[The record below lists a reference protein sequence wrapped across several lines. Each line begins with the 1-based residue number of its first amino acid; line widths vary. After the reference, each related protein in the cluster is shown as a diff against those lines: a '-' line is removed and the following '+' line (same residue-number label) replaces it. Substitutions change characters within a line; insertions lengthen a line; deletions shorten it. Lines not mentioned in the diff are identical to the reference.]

1 MGEYKMD
8 NKQAKELI
16 KVLTDK
22 LDTIWRLLWLR

>member
-16 KVLTDK
+16 NVLTDK
-22 LDTIWRLLWLR
+22 LDTIWRLL